1 MEFYRISGNRLG
13 LREIP
18 PLLAG
23 LMRQI
28 PGPFEQDGRAVEERL
43 FPKPSQDPGEEGL
56 REDWKAHVEPELH
69 AFFLSARQVVEA
81 DLRGFKEEEGGF
93 ALDFPAG
100 HAESWLNAL
109 NQARIS
115 SPDCAR
121 PPLGRAVI
129 PFAAQHH
136 LDEAELSQ
144 PGPMAILDERD
155 LAKFQIHFYA
165 ALQQWLVETLDV
177 S

>member
-1 MEFYRISGNRLG
+1 MEFSRISGNRLG
-13 LREIP
+13 VREIP

-28 PGPFEQDGRAVEERL
+28 PVPIGQDAKTVEDRL

-81 DLRGFKEEEGGF
+81 DLRGLKEEEDGF

-115 SPDCAR
+115 
-121 PPLGRAVI
+121 L
-129 PFAAQHH
+129 AAQHH
-136 LDEAELSQ
+136 LDETELSR
-144 PGPMAILDERD
+144 PAPMVILNERD
-155 LAKFQIHFYA
+155 LARFQIHFYA
-165 ALQQWLVETLDV
+165 ALQQWLVEIADFA
-177 S
+177 

>member
-1 MEFYRISGNRLG
+1 MEFQRISGNRLS

-18 PLLAG
+18 PILAD

-28 PGPFEQDGRAVEERL
+28 TVPIGQDSKAVEDRL
-43 FPKPSQDPGEEGL
+43 FPKPSDDPGEEGL

-81 DLRGFKEEEGGF
+81 DLRGLREEEGGF

-100 HAESWLNAL
+100 HADSWLNAL

-115 SPDCAR
+115 
-121 PPLGRAVI
+121 L
-129 PFAAQHH
+129 AAHH
-136 LDEAELSQ
+136 NLDETELSR
-144 PGPMAILDERD
+144 PAPIVMLHERD
-155 LAKFQIHFYA
+155 LARFQMQFYA
-165 ALQQWLVETLDV
+165 ALQQWLVEIADFA
-177 S
+177 

>member
-1 MEFYRISGNRLG
+1 MEFYRISGNRLC

-28 PGPFEQDGRAVEERL
+28 PGPFEQDGPAVEERL
-43 FPKPSQDPGEEGL
+43 FPKPSQDPGEESL

-81 DLRGFKEEEGGF
+81 DLRGFKEEEGVF

-115 SPDCAR
+115 
-121 PPLGRAVI
+121 L
-129 PFAAQHH
+129 AAQHH
-136 LDEAELSQ
+136 LDEAELLQ

>member
-1 MEFYRISGNRLG
+1 MSKIARQLRSGS
-13 LREIP
+13 
-18 PLLAG
+18 
-23 LMRQI
+23 
-28 PGPFEQDGRAVEERL
+28 
-43 FPKPSQDPGEEGL
+43 FPDPATTPGEEGL

-109 NQARIS
+109 NQARLS
-115 SPDCAR
+115 
-121 PPLGRAVI
+121 L
-129 PFAAQHH
+129 AAQHH
-136 LDEAELSQ
+136 LDETDLSQ
-144 PGPMAILDERD
+144 PGPMAILNERD

-165 ALQQWLVETLDV
+165 ALQQWLVEILDV
-177 S
+177 A

>member
-28 PGPFEQDGRAVEERL
+28 PVPVGEDVKAVEDRL
-43 FPKPSQDPGEEGL
+43 FPKPSRDPEEGGL
-56 REDWKAHVEPELH
+56 CEDWKAHVEPELH
-69 AFFLSARQVVEA
+69 SFFLSARQVVEA
-81 DLRGFKEEEGGF
+81 DLRGIKEEEGGF

-109 NQARIS
+109 NQARI
-115 SPDCAR
+115 A
-121 PPLGRAVI
+121 L
-129 PFAAQHH
+129 AAYHS
-136 LDEAELSQ
+136 LDEAELARSA
-144 PGPMAILDERD
+144 PMVILNERD
-155 LAKFQIHFYA
+155 LARFQIHFYA
-165 ALQQWLVETLDV
+165 ALQQWLVEIVDFA
-177 S
+177 

>member
-1 MEFYRISGNRLG
+1 MEFHRISGSRLG
-13 LREIP
+13 LREVP

-28 PGPFEQDGRAVEERL
+28 PGPFGQDCEDVEKRL
-43 FPKPSQDPGEEGL
+43 FPSPSQDPGEEGL
-56 REDWKAHVEPELH
+56 REDWKAHVEPE
-69 AFFLSARQVVEA
+69 FLSARQVVEA

-93 ALDFPAG
+93 TLDFPAG

-115 SPDCAR
+115 
-121 PPLGRAVI
+121 L
-129 PFAAQHH
+129 AAQHR
-136 LDEAELSQ
+136 LEEAELSQ
-144 PGPMAILDERD
+144 PGPMSILTERD

-165 ALQQWLVETLDV
+165 ALQQWLVEILDAA
-177 S
+177 

>member
-1 MEFYRISGNRLG
+1 MQFHRISGNRLG

-18 PLLAG
+18 SLLAG

-28 PGPFEQDGRAVEERL
+28 PGPFGQDCKGVEERL
-43 FPKPSQDPGEEGL
+43 FPSPSQDPGEHGL

-69 AFFLSARQVVEA
+69 AAFLSARQVVEA
-81 DLRGFKEEEGGF
+81 DLRGFKEEESGF
-93 ALDFPAG
+93 SLDFPAG

-115 SPDCAR
+115 
-121 PPLGRAVI
+121 L
-129 PFAAQHH
+129 AAQYR

-144 PGPMAILDERD
+144 PGPMAILNEKD

-165 ALQQWLVETLDV
+165 ALQQWLVEILDAA
-177 S
+177 

>member
-1 MEFYRISGNRLG
+1 MEFYRITGNRLG

-43 FPKPSQDPGEEGL
+43 FPKPSEDPAEEGL

-81 DLRGFKEEEGGF
+81 DLRGFKEEEEGF

-115 SPDCAR
+115 
-121 PPLGRAVI
+121 L
-129 PFAAQHH
+129 AAQHH
-136 LDEAELSQ
+136 LDEAELSK
-144 PGPMAILDERD
+144 PGPVAILDERD

>member
-1 MEFYRISGNRLG
+1 MEFHRISGNRVG

-18 PLLAG
+18 PLLVD

-28 PGPFEQDGRAVEERL
+28 AAPIAQDAKAVEDRL

-81 DLRGFKEEEGGF
+81 DLRGLKKEEGGF

-115 SPDCAR
+115 
-121 PPLGRAVI
+121 L
-129 PFAAQHH
+129 AAEHH
-136 LDEAELSQ
+136 LDETELSR
-144 PGPMAILDERD
+144 PAPIVILHERD
-155 LAKFQIHFYA
+155 LARFQIHFYA
-165 ALQQWLVETLDV
+165 ALQQWLVEIADYA
-177 S
+177 

>member
-1 MEFYRISGNRLG
+1 MEFHRISGNRLG

-28 PGPFEQDGRAVEERL
+28 PGPFEQDCKAIEERL
-43 FPKPSQDPGEEGL
+43 FPRPSHEPKEEGL

-81 DLRGFKEEEGGF
+81 DLRGFKEEEDGF

-109 NQARIS
+109 NQARLS
-115 SPDCAR
+115 
-121 PPLGRAVI
+121 L
-129 PFAAQHH
+129 AAQHH
-136 LDEAELSQ
+136 LDETDLSQ
-144 PGPMAILDERD
+144 PGPMAILNERD

-165 ALQQWLVETLDV
+165 ALQQWLVEVLDLA
-177 S
+177 

>member
-1 MEFYRISGNRLG
+1 MEFYRISGSRLG

-43 FPKPSQDPGEEGL
+43 FPKPSQDPGEEAL

-69 AFFLSARQVVEA
+69 ALFLSARQVVEA
-81 DLRGFKEEEGGF
+81 DLRAFKEEEGGF
-93 ALDFPAG
+93 ALDFPVG

-115 SPDCAR
+115 
-121 PPLGRAVI
+121 L
-129 PFAAQHH
+129 AAQHH